1 MKEIEDLYN
10 TATEKMEKTVDVL
23 HHEFIK
29 IRTGRASPG
38 LVEGLKV
45 ESYGSVLP
53 IKQIASIACPEPK
66 LIVIKPWDPKLIPD
80 IKKAILKSDIG
91 LTPSIDKTTIKLP
104 IPQLTEERR
113 KDIVKMVHKITEDSR
128 ISLRNI
134 RREAINELKE
144 ISEISE
150 DDKYNG
156 EKKIQNIIEK
166 HITKLNELLA
176 RKEKEIMNE

>member
-1 MKEIEDLYN
+1 MKEIEDLYKK
-10 TATEKMEKTVDVL
+10 TTEKMEKTVEVL
-23 HHEFIK
+23 HNEFIK

-53 IKQIASIACPEPK
+53 IKQVASIACPEPK

-80 IKKAILKSDIG
+80 ITKAILKSEIG
-91 LTPSIDKTTIKLP
+91 LTPNSDKITIKLP

-134 RREAINELKE
+134 RIETINELKE
-144 ISEISE
+144 IPGISE

-156 EKKIQNIIEK
+156 ERKIQHIIDK
-166 HITKLNELLA
+166 HITKLNELLS